1 MTTTDFTS
9 LIDSRLAVLVQLLAL
24 ARRQAA
30 MIAENDLTTLLTLL
44 AGKQQLVSELQGLD
58 RQLAPYL
65 KQSPQSRQ
73 WSSAAE
79 RTRCQQQAARC
90 EAVLREVL
98 AIEKQAE
105 EQMTRQR
112 DTVAQ
117 RLATFDQSAQAAR
130 AYIPAV
136 PASPTGM
143 LDLSSEG

>member
-1 MTTTDFTS
+1 MSTTEFAS

-30 MIAENDLTTLLTLL
+30 VIAENDLTTLLTLL

-58 RQLAPYL
+58 RQLAPHQ
-65 KQSPQSRQ
+65 KQSRESRQ
-73 WSSAAE
+73 WSSPAQ

-90 EAVLREVL
+90 EAVLREIL
-98 AIEKQAE
+98 TIEKQAE
-105 EQMTRQR
+105 EQMTQQR
-112 DTVAQ
+112 DAVAQ

-130 AYIPAV
+130 AYIPIATT
-136 PASPTGM
+136 PPTGM